1 MKKIK
6 KLLTIGLA
14 ILLTFC
20 ISVSFV
26 ACSND
31 PNDYT
36 VEEHI
41 QRISDRIRA
50 RDFTSQ
56 YPYGL
61 TYEDFEVY
69 PVYNENEKINYYL
82 IELEPYGFVFVRVR
96 EKPSFLTAIIFRPSM
111 YLLLDAYTENHPWS
125 PYVVNEPKE
134 DYNLYDDIEW
144 LLDEKGERIYY
155 AKSPYYVTNNI
166 NEKKYLLDAGSCYGI
181 CAIKKDGDFINLISG
196 QKINNIREE
205 NLYKT
210 QAVLECSSPPKPSF
224 YL

>member
-6 KLLTIGLA
+6 RFLTIGLA
-14 ILLTFC
+14 VFLTLC
-20 ISVSFV
+20 VSISFV
-26 ACSND
+26 GCKND
-31 PNDYT
+31 PNDFT

-41 QRISDRIRA
+41 QRISERIEK

-69 PVYNENEKINYYL
+69 PIYDENEKINYYL
-82 IELEPYGFVFVRVR
+82 IEFEPCGFMFVAIRNVTVLEEIVSLW
-96 EKPSFLTAIIFRPSM
+96 PSISM
-111 YLLLDAYTENHPWS
+111 YLLSDCWNDKYPWS
-125 PYVVNEPKE
+125 PYVVNEP
-134 DYNLYDDIEW
+134 DYFYKDIEW
-144 LLDEKGERIYY
+144 LLDENGERIYY

-166 NEKKYLLDAGSCYGI
+166 NEKKYLLDAGNGLVI

-205 NLYKT
+205 NLYKN
-210 QAVLECSSPPKPSF
+210 QAVLDIGFIGKPQF
-224 YL
+224 YLK